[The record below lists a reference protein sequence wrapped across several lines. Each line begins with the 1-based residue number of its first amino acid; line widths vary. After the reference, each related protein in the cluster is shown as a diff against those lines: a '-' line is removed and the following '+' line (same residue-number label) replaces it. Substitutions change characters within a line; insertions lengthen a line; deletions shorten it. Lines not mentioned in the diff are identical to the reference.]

1 MFYQNI
7 VRDSFRHHY
16 ILIPARYHDPGC
28 GIEPLNFRNLEYTRR
43 FVESLHVP
51 AGYWQ
56 RIIANKGMHRVTE
69 NELKWEAS
77 RLLLYQSYRVL
88 PVIPPEISQVDA
100 ASRTLK
106 QDDVIYQIRHASVVL
121 LEKPSVKGFN
131 SIDEARA
138 FLQPFELDETHLGL
152 LIREGDRRTWPDA
165 WDRDRLIEKLAEQI
179 MEGKMLITRQPVVK
193 PAKVE
198 EIVDI
203 TENDVGNRRAG
214 LGPGPMDGLHN
225 QEWDKVEVK
234 DNSFKTAK
242 EVDMD
247 NLAED
252 EKTAVRALKKQG
264 RNEEQIA
271 QMLESG
277 DNFSTKELKP
287 GDKLYGFDSSANKYG
302 AKKQDSM
309 YWLDEAG
316 YKDVK
321 SRYYKNGNWDR
332 EGVKNYLALP
342 CMNRADVVDM
352 AEVTAPQKA
361 IESTVGIAREQ
372 IAYSRG
378 DYSTGMLGKIMPG
391 GGKQITPDP
400 AKTSA
405 VTRLTGT
412 P

>member
-16 ILIPARYHDPGC
+16 ILIPARYYDPGC

-138 FLQPFELDETHLGL
+138 FLQPFELDETRLGL
-152 LIREGDRRTWPDA
+152 LIQEGDRRARPDA
-165 WDRDRLIEKLAEQI
+165 WDRDRLIKKLAEQI
-179 MEGKMLITRQPVVK
+179 TEGKMLITRQPVVK

-234 DNSFKTAK
+234 DNSFKTTK

-264 RNEEQIA
+264 WDGKKIKQIVN
-271 QMLESG
+271 SG
-277 DNFSTKELKP
+277 NNFTTKQLQP
-287 GDKLYGFDSSANKYG
+287 GDKLYGFGTQGRQKNIKNSA
-302 AKKQDSM
+302 
-309 YWLDEAG
+309 YWLDEGGFKNVQAKF
-316 YKDVK
+316 YKKVQ
-321 SRYYKNGNWDR
+321 WDK

-342 CMNRADVVDM
+342 CYNRASDITSV
-352 AEVTAPQKA
+352 EVT
-361 IESTVGIAREQ
+361 ETTTVVQSRIVKARELVQ
-372 IAYSRG
+372 YTDKSG
-378 DYSTGMLGKIMPG
+378 YTTGMLGKIMPG
-391 GGKQITPDP
+391 GGTQITANP
-400 AKTSA
+400 AILSK
-405 VTRLTGT
+405 L
-412 P
+412 